1 MIDMSCMTT
10 VCVCSKVIRKD
21 QCSSENYNTLNGHI
35 QGLLLRDNPYNC
47 LHEYTEQPNA
57 IYNQRIISSK
67 LYLSPHLFSQSGW
80 SWANAIGD

>member
-1 MIDMSCMTT
+1 MNYGQFQNT

-21 QCSSENYNTLNGHI
+21 QCSFENYNTLNGHI

-67 LYLSPHLFSQSGW
+67 LYLSVPPFQSEWG